1 MSAVDIDYNLHL
13 TNMVKSQF
21 VEVCFALDRRRR
33 RHVGHEPKAFLV
45 TRIFNPEAA
54 SASIRRDLELLH
66 LHHQFS

>member
-1 MSAVDIDYNLHL
+1 MNVGSQHRLQFTL

-45 TRIFNPEAA
+45 TRIFNPEAV
-54 SASIRRDLELLH
+54 ASIRRRDLNC
-66 LHHQFS
+66 S

>member
-1 MSAVDIDYNLHL
+1 MSAVNIDYNLHL

-33 RHVGHEPKAFLV
+33 HVGHEPKAFLV

-54 SASIRRDLELLH
+54 ASIRRRDLNC
-66 LHHQFS
+66 S

>member
-1 MSAVDIDYNLHL
+1 MSAVNIDYNLHL

-33 RHVGHEPKAFLV
+33 HVGHEPKAFLV

-54 SASIRRDLELLH
+54 A
-66 LHHQFS
+66 